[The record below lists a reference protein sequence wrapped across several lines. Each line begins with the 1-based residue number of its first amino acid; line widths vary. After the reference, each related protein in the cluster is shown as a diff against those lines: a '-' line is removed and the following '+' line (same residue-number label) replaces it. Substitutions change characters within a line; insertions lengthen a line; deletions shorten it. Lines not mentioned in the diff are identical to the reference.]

1 MDLGASPVR
10 TFFDITLPIIA
21 PALVSGWLL
30 GFTLSLDDLV
40 IASFVSG
47 PGSST
52 LPMVIFSKVRL
63 GVSPDVNA
71 LATIIIGLVATGV
84 LIATIIQLRS
94 KPKKAQ
100 A

>member
-1 MDLGASPVR
+1 
-10 TFFDITLPIIA
+10 
-21 PALVSGWLL
+21 
-30 GFTLSLDDLV
+30 
-40 IASFVSG
+40 
-47 PGSST
+47 
-52 LPMVIFSKVRL
+52 MVIFSKVRL